1 MSTTFSLQSAT
12 SFSHAISHKL
22 TNLNYLLWCQ
32 QVEPMLKGHHFHH
45 FFRSPTIPARF
56 KTLEDHD
63 LYNVSLE
70 SIDAHLTCENNNNY
84 SITIVEIDFLTL
96 VVVVVLAS
104 IVVVLVVVME
114 VTTIV
119 VEEMA
124 MAMVASIPS
133 QAHIATVAPMQSSN
147 WYLDSRTSHH
157 VTNVSQNIQQLA
169 PFEGDE

>member
-70 SIDAHLTCENNNNY
+70 FVGWEQHNQFLLLWLQSTISIEVLPRLINCKTTWHLW
-84 SITIVEIDFLTL
+84 DKL
-96 VVVVVLAS
+96 
-104 IVVVLVVVME
+104 
-114 VTTIV
+114 
-119 VEEMA
+119 
-124 MAMVASIPS
+124 
-133 QAHIATVAPMQSSN
+133 H
-147 WYLDSRTSHH
+147 SHFRSLIRVKTH
-157 VTNVSQNIQQLA
+157 QL
-169 PFEGDE
+169 